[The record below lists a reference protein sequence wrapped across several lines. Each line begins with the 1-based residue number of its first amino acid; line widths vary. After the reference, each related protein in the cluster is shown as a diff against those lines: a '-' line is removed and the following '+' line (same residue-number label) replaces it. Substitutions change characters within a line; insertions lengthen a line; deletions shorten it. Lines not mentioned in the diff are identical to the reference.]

1 MRAVVQRVSRAEVRV
16 DGKVTGRIGRGL
28 AVLLG
33 VSRDD
38 TERDGDYLLD
48 RIVGLRIFPDAEGKM
63 NLGLEQVGGE
73 LLVVSQF
80 TLYGDTRRG
89 RRPSFVEAAPPE
101 RAVALYDRFVA
112 AARARGLTVGTGVF
126 QAMMEVELVNDG
138 PVTLVVESKESGVRS
153 QESGKPGPTLAT
165 VPTPTL
171 TPDS

>member
-16 DGKVTGRIGRGL
+16 DGEVTGRIGRGL

-101 RAVALYDRFVA
+101 LAVALYDRFVA

-153 QESGKPGPTLAT
+153 QESGKK
-165 VPTPTL
+165 
-171 TPDS
+171 

>member
-16 DGKVTGRIGRGL
+16 GGEVTGRIGRGL
-28 AVLLG
+28 VVLLG
-33 VSRDD
+33 VSRTD

-48 RIVGLRIFPDAEGKM
+48 KVVGLRIFPDAEGKM
-63 NLGLEQVGGE
+63 NLGLEEAGGE

-101 RAVALYDRFVA
+101 LAVALYDRFVE
-112 AARARGLTVGTGVF
+112 AARRRGLMVGTGVF

-138 PVTLVVESKESGVRS
+138 PVTIMIDSGQGPGARD
-153 QESGKPGPTLAT
+153 QGSGPEPAFH
-165 VPTPTL
+165 P
-171 TPDS
+171 